1 MTRQKILSLVLIL
14 ISISSFSQSGKK
26 KITLYADEQS
36 NIKFNEKIHDFGKIT
51 EGTKATYEFIYTNNG
66 KAPLIITDVITPCSC
81 TSPDWSKEPLLP
93 GKSSK
98 IKVVFDSKNKPGTF
112 NKTITVKHNG
122 ASGTEYLI
130 IKGVVSN

>member
-1 MTRQKILSLVLIL
+1 MINKFTISLFLIL
-14 ISISSFSQSGKK
+14 TSVYTFGQNGKK
-26 KITLYADEQS
+26 KITIVADEQA
-36 NIKFNEKIHDFGKIT
+36 NIRFTETNHDFGKIK
-51 EGTKATYEFIYTNNG
+51 EGTKATYEFLYTNTG
-66 KAPLIITDVITPCSC
+66 SAPLILTDVITPCSC

-98 IKVVFDSKNKPGTF
+98 IIIVFDSNGKPGTF

-122 ASGTEYLI
+122 VSGTEYLI